1 MDRSSDVQ
9 TVQVRVQVIDMRSFT
24 LDLVLPTYLPARDLT
39 QRVAR
44 DAGLDAFWPDGKRR
58 LYWLRAR
65 GRLMTEEERLSDM
78 GVVPG
83 ELIHLLPEPP
93 AGSPVMEQTP
103 DYPETRGYAASGTLA
118 LISSLTMVTL
128 FAVGWGLALSW
139 QRTLPV
145 IIIPG
150 LGLGLLTCSLA
161 RYLFSGDGGQARIAA
176 VGLVLTVLLVILA
189 FAPVLFLGADPAQ
202 LFSEAMP
209 GLISALAGVL
219 MGWLAW
225 WGAVEPL
232 PPRRNQVQEQ
242 VVEAVQMGPCGICG
256 LGVSPDVRTDC
267 QYACGKSFH
276 TGCYAARASVSRVD
290 PSRCA
295 ICNVQVRQA

>member
-118 LISSLTMVTL
+118 LVSSLTMVITSP
-128 FAVGWGLALSW
+128 VSSGRALSLIFPT
-139 QRTLPV
+139 R
-145 IIIPG
+145 
-150 LGLGLLTCSLA
+150 SL
-161 RYLFSGDGGQARIAA
+161 
-176 VGLVLTVLLVILA
+176 
-189 FAPVLFLGADPAQ
+189 
-202 LFSEAMP
+202 
-209 GLISALAGVL
+209 
-219 MGWLAW
+219 
-225 WGAVEPL
+225 
-232 PPRRNQVQEQ
+232 
-242 VVEAVQMGPCGICG
+242 GPC
-256 LGVSPDVRTDC
+256 
-267 QYACGKSFH
+267 KSAKMAMWVLCFSLSAVMCSI
-276 TGCYAARASVSRVD
+276 TARWSAWV
-290 PSRCA
+290 P
-295 ICNVQVRQA
+295 